1 MNMKTLKRL
10 VRSSQWE
17 SCSTEKE
24 YSYSRSDEKEH
35 RVSARFQLKL
45 RFNMEI
51 LVLEDSVYVMHICV
65 LCKPEKCLV
74 FSITLCLLLRE
85 RLSLNLVSIQLD
97 WLLNVQDPFV
107 STLQSGGYRRI
118 HSVHG
123 SWDPT

>member
-1 MNMKTLKRL
+1 
-10 VRSSQWE
+10 
-17 SCSTEKE
+17 
-24 YSYSRSDEKEH
+24 
-35 RVSARFQLKL
+35 
-45 RFNMEI
+45 MEI
-51 LVLEDSVYVMHICV
+51 LVLEDFVYVMHICV
-65 LCKPEKCLV
+65 LCKPGKCLV

-97 WLLNVQDPFV
+97 WLLNVQDSFA